1 MLAQVEHGDDVG
13 VGTQASHGLGLPVNP
28 GHAYQPII
36 APPHQKPTPN
46 LGFHFVSRYWGVIT
60 VVSLMWA
67 KEICLEKK
75 SVDNPWIVEMEGDNY
90 QI

>member
-1 MLAQVEHGDDVG
+1 MSSVSMRLPVLLAQVEHGDDVG

-60 VVSLMWA
+60 GREPNVGQRNM
-67 KEICLEKK
+67 
-75 SVDNPWIVEMEGDNY
+75 P
-90 QI
+90 